1 MHAATAA
8 AEDVVTSTDRPATP
22 EERTMRLTG
31 GSMLTLADDLRA
43 ADRRDADL
51 RRAISHSRSTV
62 AAELPQTM
70 TTAHSPSRGGSIVLA
85 GLRRIAAI
93 GQHA

>member
-1 MHAATAA
+1 
-8 AEDVVTSTDRPATP
+8 
-22 EERTMRLTG
+22 MRLTG

-51 RRAISHSRSTV
+51 RRAISHSQSTV
-62 AAELPQTM
+62 AAELAQTM
-70 TTAHSPSRGGSIVLA
+70 ATAHSPSRAGSIVLA

-93 GQHA
+93 GQHP